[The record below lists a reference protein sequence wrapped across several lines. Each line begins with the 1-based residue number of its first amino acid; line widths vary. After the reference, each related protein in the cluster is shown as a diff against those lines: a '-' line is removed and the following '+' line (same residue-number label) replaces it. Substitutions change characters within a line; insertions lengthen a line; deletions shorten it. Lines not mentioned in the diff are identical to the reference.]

1 MDRSMIH
8 SRAWVC
14 ASFLVA
20 CTAFAA
26 DSGGKPPDR
35 YVTMRDNA
43 RIRYVERG
51 ENAGRPPLLL
61 IPGWTFSASIWTHQI
76 DVFSRSRRVVAIDP
90 RSQGESTKTADGN
103 TPDGRARDLEEL
115 MPALALDQVVV
126 VGWSQGVQD
135 VAAYLLRFGTSRV
148 AAVVLVD
155 TAFSPGPAAI
165 ESSPQATQQLL
176 RRMAIYAAYPRDYL
190 AGMMDAIILH
200 KPEPAQIARW
210 VDESLRTPTS
220 TGISMLVSDLLTTDL
235 RPAAA
240 KLDKPTL
247 IIASA
252 SSPELSQMQALA
264 AALPR
269 GRIAVVGDAG
279 HAVFLD
285 QPAEFNRVLE
295 EFLQTLGPGPKRG

>member
-1 MDRSMIH
+1 MYRYLIH
-8 SRAWVC
+8 GRAW
-14 ASFLVA
+14 AFGSFLVA
-20 CTAFAA
+20 CAALAA
-26 DSGGKPPDR
+26 DGGGKPADQ
-35 YVTMRDNA
+35 YVTMRDGA
-43 RIRYVERG
+43 RIRYIERG

-61 IPGWTFSASIWTHQI
+61 IPGWTFSASIWTQQI

-115 MPALALDQVVV
+115 MPALALDQAVV

-135 VAAYLLRFGTSRV
+135 VAAYLLRFGTARV

-155 TAFSPGPAAI
+155 TAFSPGPAGI
-165 ESSPQATQQLL
+165 ESSLQATQQLL

-200 KPEPAQIARW
+200 KPAPAQIARW
-210 VDESLRTPTS
+210 VDDSSKTPTS
-220 TGISMLVSDLLTTDL
+220 TGISMLVTDILTTDF

-240 KLDKPTL
+240 KLDRPTL

-252 SSPELSQMQALA
+252 TSPELAQMQALA

-279 HAVFLD
+279 HAVFID
-285 QPAEFNRVLE
+285 QPAEFNRLLE
-295 EFLQTLGPGPKRG
+295 EFLQTLGRESPRG

>member
-1 MDRSMIH
+1 MYRYLIQ
-8 SRAWVC
+8 SRAW
-14 ASFLVA
+14 ALGSFLVA
-20 CTAFAA
+20 CAALAA
-26 DSGGKPPDR
+26 DTGSPPAGP
-35 YVTMRDNA
+35 YVTMRDSA

-51 ENAGRPPLLL
+51 ADTGKPPLLL
-61 IPGWTFSASIWTHQI
+61 IPGWTFSSSIWTDQI
-76 DVFSRSRRVVAIDP
+76 DAFSGSRRVVAIDP
-90 RSQGESTKTADGN
+90 RSQGESSKTADGN
-103 TPDGRARDLEEL
+103 TPDGRARDLDEL
-115 MPALALDQVVV
+115 MRALALDHVVV

-135 VAAYLLRFGTSRV
+135 VAAYALRFGTARL

-155 TAFSPGPAAI
+155 SAFAPGPAGI
-165 ESSPQATQQLL
+165 ESSPQVTQAFL

-200 KPEPAQIARW
+200 KPEPAQVARW
-210 VDESLRTPTS
+210 VEESLRTPTT
-220 TGISMLVSDLLTTDL
+220 TGISMLVTDILTTDF

-252 SSPELSQMQALA
+252 QSPELAQMRTLA
-264 AALPR
+264 ASLPH

-279 HAVFLD
+279 HAVFID

-295 EFLQTLGPGPKRG
+295 EFLRTL